1 MVRLQAFGGVAFR
14 SEGFVMMRSKGF
26 IFWLLSLSLLSALAV
41 SCSAQ
46 TRRAVEASNF
56 PGADIGAKINAADR
70 SLGSAAG
77 EIVAR
82 GGGRISTQIVVSGGH
97 TLRLMPGT
105 YAPVSAEIPV
115 LLKPGARLVGASWDA
130 ILTESTAA
138 NQFTVVS
145 AFNNAQ
151 RNGSADADIEFSNLQ
166 IRGANPGFNSAQQ
179 AVSLG
184 NCSRCTVD
192 HVWINGTRSIGIQL
206 GGASFEGHFAEN
218 SKVTNCQFTRVASQ
232 GLALVNGRNITFENN
247 RFLAPGQNGGPGS
260 SPIDLEP

>member
-1 MVRLQAFGGVAFR
+1 
-14 SEGFVMMRSKGF
+14 
-26 IFWLLSLSLLSALAV
+26 
-41 SCSAQ
+41 
-46 TRRAVEASNF
+46 
-56 PGADIGAKINAADR
+56 
-70 SLGSAAG
+70 
-77 EIVAR
+77 
-82 GGGRISTQIVVSGGH
+82 
-97 TLRLMPGT
+97 
-105 YAPVSAEIPV
+105 
-115 LLKPGARLVGASWDA
+115 
-130 ILTESTAA
+130 TESTAA

-151 RNGSADADIEFSNLQ
+151 RNGSADADIEVSNLQ

-184 NCSRCTVD
+184 NCSRCTAD

-260 SPIDLEP
+260 SPIDLEPNDANDHLENVIVRNNTIDARESEVAVAGNGIIVQSGSGTPHVGPVLIEGNTIIGGSITGVITNK